1 MLLMFVFNVTM
12 VARRRLSGAIKK
24 KINSMRNANMSCS
37 EMDRQLNANHIRLM
51 LVKKQSLMNTKLD
64 VHY

>member
-1 MLLMFVFNVTM
+1 
-12 VARRRLSGAIKK
+12 
-24 KINSMRNANMSCS
+24 MRNANMSCS